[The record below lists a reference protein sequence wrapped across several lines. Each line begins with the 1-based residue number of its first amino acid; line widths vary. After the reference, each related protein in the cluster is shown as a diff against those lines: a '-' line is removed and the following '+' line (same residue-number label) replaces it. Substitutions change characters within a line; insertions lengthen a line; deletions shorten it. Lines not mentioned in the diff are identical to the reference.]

1 MYSRFPFFSY
11 IESSLYKYI
20 GFCFVFHNI
29 FFLYQAVDNEEG
41 INGELRYSVINSNN
55 FQMDALDG
63 TVTATSDF
71 SADATD
77 PDASPMVFS
86 VEVRD
91 QALRYEDQLFDTAT
105 LYVRFYFSV
114 F

>member
-1 MYSRFPFFSY
+1 
-11 IESSLYKYI
+11 
-20 GFCFVFHNI
+20 
-29 FFLYQAVDNEEG
+29 
-41 INGELRYSVINSNN
+41 
-55 FQMDALDG
+55 MDALDG
-63 TVTATSDF
+63 TVTTTNDF

-77 PDASPMVFS
+77 PDAVPMVNS
-86 VEVRD
+86 IEVRD

>member
-1 MYSRFPFFSY
+1 LILLCISQY
-11 IESSLYKYI
+11 
-20 GFCFVFHNI
+20 

-41 INGELRYSVINSNN
+41 INGELRYSIINSND

-91 QALRYEDQLFDTAT
+91 QALRYEDQFFDTAT